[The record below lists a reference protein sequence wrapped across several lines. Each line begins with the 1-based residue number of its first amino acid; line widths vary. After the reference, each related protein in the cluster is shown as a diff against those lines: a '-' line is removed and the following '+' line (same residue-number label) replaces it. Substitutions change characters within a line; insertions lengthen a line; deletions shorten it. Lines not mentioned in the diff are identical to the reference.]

1 MNLDNVVTNVNN
13 IIESNYSCSILCKIL
28 NFYGNHTVLLDIIL
42 LLIITLIFRSKIL
55 KINKNTSLIIWF
67 IFDIFFY
74 IALYLSMM
82 LFIVQ
87 CENIILFF
95 ISIILEYIFIYF
107 LKYKQVIK
115 KNYINYKDFIKKEL
129 MIIFFIITSYV
140 LILFID
146 GEIFD
151 YLYFWNVV
159 VK

>member
-1 MNLDNVVTNVNN
+1 
-13 IIESNYSCSILCKIL
+13 
-28 NFYGNHTVLLDIIL
+28 
-42 LLIITLIFRSKIL
+42 
-55 KINKNTSLIIWF
+55 
-67 IFDIFFY
+67 
-74 IALYLSMM
+74 MM

-129 MIIFFIITSYV
+129 MIIFFIITPYV

-151 YLYFWNVV
+151 YLYF
-159 VK
+159 

>member
-1 MNLDNVVTNVNN
+1 MNLDNVVTNENN

-42 LLIITLIFRSKIL
+42 LLIITLIFRSKML
-55 KINKNTSLIIWF
+55 KINKNEPLIIWF
-67 IFDIFFY
+67 IYDLFFY
-74 IALYLSMM
+74 FALYLSMM

-107 LKYKQVIK
+107 LKYKQIIK

-129 MIIFFIITSYV
+129 MIMFLIIISYLIVFFIFWE
-140 LILFID
+140 L
-146 GEIFD
+146 FD

>member
-55 KINKNTSLIIWF
+55 KNNKNTSLIIWF

>member
-129 MIIFFIITSYV
+129 MIIFFIITPYV